1 MRRPIQTIAVA
12 CAFAVL
18 ALAGAGAGASVAMA
32 AAGNAVI
39 NNCESNGQLT
49 HQYTHQELAH
59 ALAVMPA
66 SVKQYTNC
74 YDVIQQALVNG
85 QGRTG
90 TAGSSSSS
98 SFLPTSVI
106 VILVVLILA
115 AITFGAIAVRGRAG
129 RSGDDPPAPRGPAD
143 GDDQPG
149 VGGPQDGEDQ
159 PGPRDG

>member
-12 CAFAVL
+12 CAFTVLALALAL
-18 ALAGAGAGASVAMA
+18 ALAGAGAPVAMA

-74 YDVIQQALVNG
+74 YDVIQQALVKG

-106 VILVVLILA
+106 VILEFERGGGSVTVVLRPAYAMVVVCSILLVEL
-115 AITFGAIAVRGRAG
+115 IGR
-129 RSGDDPPAPRGPAD
+129 
-143 GDDQPG
+143 
-149 VGGPQDGEDQ
+149 
-159 PGPRDG
+159 